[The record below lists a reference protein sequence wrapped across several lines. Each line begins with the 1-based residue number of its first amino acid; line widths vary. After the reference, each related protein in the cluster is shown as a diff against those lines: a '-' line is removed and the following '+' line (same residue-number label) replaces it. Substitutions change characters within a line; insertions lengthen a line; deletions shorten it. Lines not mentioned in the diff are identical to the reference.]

1 MNHLGDGCAIPASKY
16 FPHFV
21 NKQQQK
27 TFDFYL
33 IKLSKQNLGQLIAGR
48 VTKEDATLRAGSG
61 REVRSQP
68 WAVG

>member
-1 MNHLGDGCAIPASKY
+1 MGDFESNLG
-16 FPHFV
+16 
-21 NKQQQK
+21 
-27 TFDFYL
+27 
-33 IKLSKQNLGQLIAGR
+33 KQNLGQLIAGR